1 LRNEDTR
8 SMTIYTKFKEYIWLV
23 NTIYRARAITLAE
36 INEKWLQTE
45 MSEGIP
51 LSRTTF
57 HRHRIAIE
65 EMFGLLIECN
75 KKQGNKY
82 YISNK
87 DVLEEDSVQN
97 WMLSTMSVGNLLS
110 ESQSLHNRILLENIP
125 SGGEKLQQVIK
136 AMKENRCL
144 MITYQRYGSPSGYS
158 FTMEPYC
165 IKLFRQ
171 RWYMLGK
178 LSNGWLAT
186 YSLDRI
192 ESMKML
198 ETKYKVAD
206 DFDAVEYF
214 REAYGIVVDDNMPL
228 QHIVLRAHGFERY
241 YLRDLPLHHS
251 QREIY
256 VTEEYTDFE
265 LTLRPTSDFKSKLL
279 SRGQWI
285 EVLEPQSL
293 ADEIVEWHQNAIQ
306 RYKK

>member
-1 LRNEDTR
+1 MKE
-8 SMTIYTKFKEYIWLV
+8 YTKFKEYIWLV
-23 NTIYRARAITLAE
+23 NNIYKANSITLAE

-45 MSEGIP
+45 MSEGIS

-110 ESQSLHNRILLENIP
+110 ESQSLHNRILLENVP

-158 FTMEPYC
+158 FTIEPYC

-192 ESMKML
+192 ESMKIL

-228 QHIVLRAHGFERY
+228 QHIVLRAYGFERY

-251 QREIY
+251 QHEIN

>member
-1 LRNEDTR
+1 MKE
-8 SMTIYTKFKEYIWLV
+8 YTKFKEYIWLV
-23 NTIYRARAITLAE
+23 NTIYKANGITLAE

-45 MSEGIP
+45 MSEGIS

-110 ESQSLHNRILLENIP
+110 ESQSLHNRILLENVP
-125 SGGEKLQQVIK
+125 SGGEKLQLVIK

-158 FTMEPYC
+158 FTIEPYC

-214 REAYGIVVDDNMPL
+214 RESYGIVVDDNMPL

-251 QREIY
+251 QHEIN

-285 EVLEPQSL
+285 EVLAPQSL

>member
-1 LRNEDTR
+1 MKE
-8 SMTIYTKFKEYIWLV
+8 YTKFKEYIWLV
-23 NTIYRARAITLAE
+23 NTIYKANGITLAE

-45 MSEGIP
+45 MSEGIS

-110 ESQSLHNRILLENIP
+110 ESQSLHNRILLENVP
-125 SGGEKLQQVIK
+125 SGGEKLQLVIK

-158 FTMEPYC
+158 STIEPYC

-228 QHIVLRAHGFERY
+228 QHIVLRAYGFERY

-251 QREIY
+251 QHEINA
-256 VTEEYTDFE
+256 TEEYTDFE